1 MTQHQFNPLTIVL
14 ADPHR
19 LFDGLEDVLG
29 FVGLDVPLD
38 VVLASGRPFFH
49 LPWRKGRAT
58 PLADRWLE
66 SSFPGWARSILQDW
80 LEGTFDAFTQV
91 VFSRGDDAAQ
101 RLYYYICELQR
112 RGIAAGPQ
120 PLIFDVAR
128 IQRPSSLKH
137 CEHSIRGLLEALSI
151 DDEMLASGIAQAN
164 EHRFLMTQLD
174 AARAGDG
181 HRYEN
186 VARAALFSPCWPLL
200 QQLQL
205 PDAAVGPRMLLSGSV
220 PPDDTLHRAAE
231 AVGWNIVGEFHQ
243 LSLTRHGAPVVADG
257 CGNVEALARHCHAA
271 EGTSRDFSDRA
282 ANLVQLARHKHADAV
297 VLWLTDEDEVL
308 AWHLAR
314 QRAALG
320 EAGIPHLV
328 LARQRWD
335 GADGADD
342 KIREFLQENAR

>member
-1 MTQHQFNPLTIVL
+1 MDSLTIAL
-14 ADPHR
+14 TDPHR
-19 LFDGLEDVLG
+19 LFERTDHALG
-29 FVGLDVPLD
+29 FVGFDVPLD

-80 LEGTFDAFTQV
+80 LEGAFDVFTQV
-91 VFSRGDDAAQ
+91 IFSRGDDAAQ

-112 RGIAAGPQ
+112 RGIAGGPE

-128 IQRPSSLKH
+128 IRRPSSLKH
-137 CEHSIRGLLEALSI
+137 CENSICGLLDALSI
-151 DDEMLASGIAQAN
+151 HDDMLASGIAQAN
-164 EHRFLMTQLD
+164 EHRLLMTQLD
-174 AARAGDG
+174 AVRTGKG
-181 HRYEN
+181 HHYEN

-200 QQLQL
+200 QDLEL
-205 PDAAVGPRMLLSGSV
+205 TDAATGPRLLLSGSV
-220 PPDDTLHRAAE
+220 PPDDMLHRAAE
-231 AVGWNIVGEFHQ
+231 SAGWNIVGEFHQ
-243 LSLTRHGAPVVADG
+243 LSMTRHGAPVVVQDSS
-257 CGNVEALARHCHAA
+257 NVEALARHCHEA
-271 EGTSRDFSDRA
+271 EGGSRDFSDRA
-282 ANLVQLARHKHADAV
+282 ANLVRMATDKQVDAV

-314 QRAALG
+314 QRAALA

-335 GADGADD
+335 GSDGADD